1 MKIDYGETDEFAK
14 DFKKLAKRFK
24 TLADDIET
32 AKKNAI
38 ELYHLHKIDN
48 QSIFQIQS
56 ASGGLIN
63 DEIEIYKLKKFAC
76 KSLKG
81 KGAQSGIRVIYA
93 YHKNRLRIEFI
104 EIYYKGDKKD
114 ENRERV
120 KAYLREKIKL

>member
-81 KGAQSGIRVIYA
+81 KGVQSGIRVIYA

-104 EIYYKGDKKD
+104 EIYYKGDKKK

-120 KAYLREKIKL
+120 KGYLAEKVK

>member
-38 ELYHLHKIDN
+38 ELYHLRKVDN
-48 QSIFQIQS
+48 QSIFQIQDFK
-56 ASGGLIN
+56 N

-81 KGAQSGIRVIYA
+81 KGVQSGIRVIYA

-104 EIYYKGDKKD
+104 EIYYKGDKKK

-120 KAYLREKIKL
+120 KGYLAEKVK

>member
-38 ELYHLHKIDN
+38 ELYHLYKIDN
-48 QSIFQIQS
+48 QSIFQIQD
-56 ASGGLIN
+56 LKN

-81 KGAQSGIRVIYA
+81 KGVQSGIRVIYA
-93 YHKNRLRIEFI
+93 YHKNRVRIEFI
-104 EIYYKGDKKD
+104 EIYYKGDKKK

-120 KAYLREKIKL
+120 KGYLRENVR

>member
-1 MKIDYGETDEFAK
+1 MKVDYGETDKFAK

-48 QSIFQIQS
+48 QSIFQIQDFK
-56 ASGGLIN
+56 N

-81 KGAQSGIRVIYA
+81 KGVQSGIRVIYA

-104 EIYYKGDKKD
+104 EIYYKGETIAK
-114 ENRERV
+114 V
-120 KAYLREKIKL
+120 PILSP

>member
-1 MKIDYGETDEFAK
+1 MKIDYDETDEFAK

-81 KGAQSGIRVIYA
+81 KGVQSGIRVIYA

-114 ENRERV
+114 ENRERI
-120 KAYLREKIKL
+120 KAYLTEKVK

>member
-81 KGAQSGIRVIYA
+81 KGVQNGIWVIYA
-93 YHKNRLRIEFI
+93 YHKNRLQIEFI
-104 EIYYKGDKKD
+104 EIYYKGDKKK
-114 ENRERV
+114 ENRERI
-120 KAYLREKIKL
+120 KGYLGSKMK

>member
-1 MKIDYGETDEFAK
+1 MKIDYFETGEFAK

-48 QSIFQIQS
+48 QSVFQIQEFKS
-56 ASGGLIN
+56 
-63 DEIEIYKLKKFAC
+63 DEMEICKLKKFAC
-76 KSLKG
+76 KALKG
-81 KGAQSGIRVIYA
+81 RGVQSGIRVIYA

-104 EIYYKGDKKD
+104 EMYYKGDKEN
-114 ENRERV
+114 ENRRRI
-120 KAYLREKIKL
+120 KAYLRKQTY

>member
-1 MKIDYGETDEFAK
+1 MKVDYGETDEFAK

-48 QSIFQIQS
+48 QSIFQIQDFE
-56 ASGGLIN
+56 N
-63 DEIEIYKLKKFAC
+63 DDIKIYKLKKFAC

-81 KGAQSGIRVIYA
+81 KGVQSGIRVIYA
-93 YHKNRLRIEFI
+93 YYKNRLRIEFI
-104 EIYYKGDKKD
+104 EIYYKGDKKK

-120 KAYLREKIKL
+120 KGYLTEKVK

>member
-48 QSIFQIQS
+48 QSIFQIQDFK
-56 ASGGLIN
+56 N

-81 KGAQSGIRVIYA
+81 KGVQSGIRVIYA

-104 EIYYKGDKKD
+104 EIYYKGDKKK

-120 KAYLREKIKL
+120 KEYLKERVGL